1 ALKEKHDRE
10 GMVLGR
16 YYYNAENG
24 SSLQRFKPQLV
35 NVPTVEYIE
44 LRVTSNWGNP
54 NYTCVYRFRVHG
66 DLPMVQPSAP
76 AA

>member
-1 ALKEKHDRE
+1 
-10 GMVLGR
+10 MVLGR